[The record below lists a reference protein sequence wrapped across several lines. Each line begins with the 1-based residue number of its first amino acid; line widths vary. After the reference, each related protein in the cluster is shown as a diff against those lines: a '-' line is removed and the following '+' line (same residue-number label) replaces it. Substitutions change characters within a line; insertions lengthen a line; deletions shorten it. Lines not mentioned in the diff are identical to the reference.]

1 MVNSDGSATI
11 FGEASGPLRSSAA
24 WKMVCSRDEA
34 DFRALPVQAPPRGPG
49 RLGQGYATP
58 LKSWRRFND
67 LEVRTKV
74 AIRYGARSDEP
85 GFHPE
90 RALLPGRRGRMEN
103 VQTAAAHF
111 RRLVGGNKLHKGPR
125 LGPAGPCETL
135 AQACRHR
142 RFGELGHDG
151 GVLRPERR
159 RGAPLA
165 PRAPG
170 DGGRQ
175 GQGFPAPLR
184 GVLPLQRGGPTSST
198 R

>member
-1 MVNSDGSATI
+1 
-11 FGEASGPLRSSAA
+11 
-24 WKMVCSRDEA
+24 MVCSRDEA

-142 RFGELGHDG
+142 RFGDSPFLVEPNIKEG
-151 GVLRPERR
+151 
-159 RGAPLA
+159 
-165 PRAPG
+165 
-170 DGGRQ
+170 
-175 GQGFPAPLR
+175 
-184 GVLPLQRGGPTSST
+184 RGGLRDMQTLYWIARAT
-198 R
+198 LGIA